1 MKEKKMKKLTI
12 ILAMLMLTVIS
23 LNAEQIVFNEN
34 DRAAASNIQGTI
46 EVWDEIQQEWVPA
59 AYEQVTVQLMYD
71 AEHGGEEFES
81 ETITTDN
88 LGHYYYNFSDRY
100 HNHEYCDEVRV
111 YFRGSMYVSYYDG
124 IERVDIQ
131 WYKSF

>member
-1 MKEKKMKKLTI
+1 MKKLKIT
-12 ILAMLMLTVIS
+12 LAMLMLLVIS

-34 DRAAASNIQGTI
+34 DRAAASNIQGTV
-46 EVWDEIQQEWVPA
+46 EVWDKIQQEWVPA
-59 AYEQVTVQLMYD
+59 VYEQVTVQLMYD
-71 AEHGGEEFES
+71 DEHGGEEFES
-81 ETITTDN
+81 ATVTTDD
-88 LGHYYYNFSDRY
+88 LGHYYYNFSDQY

>member
-1 MKEKKMKKLTI
+1 MKKLKI
-12 ILAMLMLTVIS
+12 ILAMLMLLVIS

-34 DRAAASNIQGTI
+34 DRAAASNIQGTV
-46 EVWDEIQQEWVPA
+46 EVWDKIQQEWVPA
-59 AYEQVTVQLMYD
+59 VYEQVTVQLMYD
-71 AEHGGEEFES
+71 ADHGGGVFS
-81 ETITTDN
+81 ETPVGFSTDD
-88 LGHYYYNFSDRY
+88 LGHYSYNFPDRY

>member
-1 MKEKKMKKLTI
+1 MVM
-12 ILAMLMLTVIS
+12 VIS
-23 LNAEQIVFNEN
+23 LNADQIVFNEN
-34 DRAAASNIQGTI
+34 DKAAASNIQGTVEMWDHI
-46 EVWDEIQQEWVPA
+46 EQEWVPA
-59 AYEQVTVQLMYD
+59 AYEQVTVQLMKNN
-71 AEHGGEEFES
+71 GLEFES
-81 ETITTDN
+81 QELTTTD
-88 LGHYYYNFSDRY
+88 LGHYSYDFSDPY